1 MWKEPWGND
10 TDFEYQIPH
19 GLVWD
24 WTWALAIWG
33 QQLTAWTMAEPKIW
47 FLSTWLHGVISQ
59 CLTETES
66 FRTLFS
72 VCLFSDSGVHGAL
85 VVLEPSF
92 NGDTMATALG
102 IPPSKNIIR
111 RHLATELE
119 ALVLPARYVIF
130 CQMEEYQAEVNRA
143 VNNVKQITSR

>member
-1 MWKEPWGND
+1 VCHSVFTNAKKYEYLQVILLD
-10 TDFEYQIPH
+10 ITDI
-19 GLVWD
+19 
-24 WTWALAIWG
+24 ARSSASC
-33 QQLTAWTMAEPKIW
+33 
-47 FLSTWLHGVISQ
+47 FLLIYF
-59 CLTETES
+59 L
-66 FRTLFS
+66 
-72 VCLFSDSGVHGAL
+72 CLFSDSGVHGAL

>member
-1 MWKEPWGND
+1 MHHTHDKCFHN
-10 TDFEYQIPH
+10 
-19 GLVWD
+19 
-24 WTWALAIWG
+24 
-33 QQLTAWTMAEPKIW
+33 
-47 FLSTWLHGVISQ
+47 
-59 CLTETES
+59 
-66 FRTLFS
+66 LFS
-72 VCLFSDSGVHGAL
+72 FADSGVHGAL